1 MPALSS
7 SIPMSMDVPQD
18 QNTAPVLEFRCL
30 WTADTRRK
38 QKRWQDGRL
47 KYHTFNR
54 RVMVYDERSNFVGD
68 THWREKTELNEGD
81 ELELERG
88 GILVEVSEYL
98 EKKEQDLTDLIDK
111 RVKEREER
119 FAAKH
124 GDSSPARPDFAIR
137 SQSIAAAHLRPKPLN
152 AILGTPTGHY
162 GKALVP
168 DTSPFEQRQVLK
180 VGMPD
185 ENESPRPAKR
195 RKANEPAP
203 SKSGFAQNLMGA
215 TLSFTQR
222 PSSTGTIRH
231 EPLKL
236 KSMQRPDDNNNGRE
250 LGIET
255 EGSFTRRQESTTDT
269 GREAHPKS
277 RVQAR
282 KREPARSGYASSLTG
297 ASLSLSTTVVKNT
310 AATSVSRRNLP
321 QTIDL
326 SMDTSSDDDDHA
338 NMPSIKPKPVIA
350 SKSRKII
357 QKLKEPHMKPPTPI
371 FRSSSPT
378 AEISTESRPSLRQP
392 ASTHSFQQQEAEK
405 PHSSLR
411 IRSRPR
417 SKKMMFMEQ
426 PDARSPPSLRRP
438 ESFTSMTAKDSSSA
452 NASFSSELTMDPIT
466 RKDIRGSSDL
476 PGHGGGQLPTLSDL
490 ELDLQTNDA
499 DLSSNRPT
507 SVQSISSHNAKMKTM
522 LHRRRST
529 SPDPRGGI
537 NGKVSKQQGAKK
549 GGSEQPLEV
558 TDSEVIEE
566 NNKQPGEVIGSS
578 SRVLGSE
585 TEIPQDLAGN
595 AGVEVG
601 EPPAIGEKRS
611 NSAHP
616 SPPIGKVRG
625 HSEVATFDTTERSG
639 MTAQPTAATTRQSKQ
654 PPANISIN
662 NIEGLMKDA
671 PDELGPKAKGICL
684 QQLMGDRE
692 DGATKSNPRMTSIGS
707 ATVLSGATGG
717 LGRSQTAR
725 NDAPLFL
732 GTSNGSNFVATG
744 RFMAKLMPAAVQ
756 NDRVP
761 VAKNPSLIN
770 HHGRA
775 TSPPVKLSPDTVES
789 IASVPF
795 IPESDPTGRGFVS
808 VTQMAKVPNQGGL
821 AQASGVTGP
830 GPSRPRLINPA
841 TRGMSISNTAKKTL
855 PALATGA
862 NIMAPPPLETIS
874 KGGVNNSNVVGNPNV
889 EEKGPW
895 SRESF
900 DLFGSWRPPTQ
911 SEEGGSAAAL
921 LTV

>member
-1 MPALSS
+1 MPVLSS
-7 SIPMSMDVPQD
+7 SIPMSMGVPQD

-30 WTADTRRK
+30 WTADTKRK

-88 GILVEVSEYL
+88 GILVEVAEYL
-98 EKKEQDLTDLIDK
+98 EKRQQDLTDLIDK

-124 GDSSPARPDFAIR
+124 GDSSPARPDTAIR

-162 GKALVP
+162 GKALVSN
-168 DTSPFEQRQVLK
+168 TSPFEQRQMLK
-180 VGMPD
+180 VGMAD

-215 TLSFTQR
+215 TLSFSQR

-236 KSMQRPDDNNNGRE
+236 KSIQRSDDNNDGQRP
-250 LGIET
+250 GTET
-255 EGSFTRRQESTTDT
+255 EGSFTRRQESILDT
-269 GREAHPKS
+269 RRETHGKS
-277 RVQAR
+277 RSEAR
-282 KREPARSGYASSLTG
+282 KRESARSGFASSLTG
-297 ASLSLSTTVVKNT
+297 ASLLLSTTGVKNT
-310 AATSVSRRNLP
+310 ATTSVSRRNPP

-338 NMPSIKPKPVIA
+338 SMPSIKPKPVIA
-350 SKSRKII
+350 SKSRKIT
-357 QKLKEPHMKPPTPI
+357 QKLKEPRIGPPT
-371 FRSSSPT
+371 FRSSSPS
-378 AEISTESRPSLRQP
+378 AEVATESRSLLRQT
-392 ASTHSFQQQEAEK
+392 ANTHSIQQQEAEK

-426 PDARSPPSLRRP
+426 PGTRSPPSSRRA
-438 ESFTSMTAKDSSSA
+438 ESFTSVASKDSSNA
-452 NASFSSELTMDPIT
+452 NASFSGELRRGPTT
-466 RKDIRGSSDL
+466 RRDTHGSPELPEHCDGPLPEFSDF
-476 PGHGGGQLPTLSDL
+476 
-490 ELDLQTNDA
+490 ELNYQTNEA

-507 SVQSISSHNAKMKTM
+507 TVHSFASHNAKMKIM

-529 SPDPRGGI
+529 SPDPQAGI
-537 NGKVSKQQGAKK
+537 SGKVSKQQIAEK
-549 GGSEQPLEV
+549 SSPEQLLEAP
-558 TDSEVIEE
+558 DSRVIE
-566 NNKQPGEVIGSS
+566 KDDKDAGDAISFS
-578 SRVLGSE
+578 SRVLCSE
-585 TEIPQDLAGN
+585 TEIPRDLAGN

-601 EPPAIGEKRS
+601 EPPAIRGKQS
-611 NSAHP
+611 HIAHP
-616 SPPIGKVRG
+616 SPPMAKVRG
-625 HSEVATFDTTERSG
+625 HGEIITVDTTEISG
-639 MTAQPTAATTRQSKQ
+639 MTAQPTAATTRQPEQ
-654 PPANISIN
+654 PSADISIT
-662 NIEGLMKDA
+662 NIEGLIDEA
-671 PDELGPKAKGICL
+671 PHELGPKDKGMCR
-684 QQLMGDRE
+684 QQVNGGRG
-692 DGATKSNPRMTSIGS
+692 DGATKSNHRTTRIGS
-707 ATVLSGATGG
+707 ATVLSEATGG
-717 LGRSQTAR
+717 LDRSKTAR
-725 NDAPLFL
+725 NDRPLLL
-732 GTSNGSNFVATG
+732 GTSNGTNFLATG

-761 VAKNPSLIN
+761 DAKNPSSIN

-789 IASVPF
+789 IASVSL
-795 IPESDPTGRGFVS
+795 IPESDQTGRGFVS
-808 VTQMAKVPNQGGL
+808 VNQMSKVPNQGGL
-821 AQASGVTGP
+821 AQAAGVTGQ

-862 NIMAPPPLETIS
+862 NIMAPPPLGIIS
-874 KGGVNNSNVVGNPNV
+874 RGAVNNSNVVGNQNP

-911 SEEGGSAAAL
+911 LEEGGSAAL
-921 LTV
+921 LTA

>member
-7 SIPMSMDVPQD
+7 SIPMSMGVPQD

-30 WTADTRRK
+30 WTADTKRK

-98 EKKEQDLTDLIDK
+98 EKREQDLTDLIDK

-124 GDSSPARPDFAIR
+124 GDSSPARPDAAIR

-168 DTSPFEQRQVLK
+168 NTSPFEQRQVLK
-180 VGMPD
+180 VGMAD

-203 SKSGFAQNLMGA
+203 SKSGFAQNLVGA

-236 KSMQRPDDNNNGRE
+236 KYIQRSDDNNDGQRP
-250 LGIET
+250 GTET
-255 EGSFTRRQESTTDT
+255 EGSFTRRQESKLDT
-269 GREAHPKS
+269 GRETHGKS
-277 RVQAR
+277 RAEAR
-282 KREPARSGYASSLTG
+282 KRESARSGFASSLTG
-297 ASLSLSTTVVKNT
+297 ASLSLSATGVKNT
-310 AATSVSRRNLP
+310 ATTSVSRRNPL

-338 NMPSIKPKPVIA
+338 GMPSVKPKPVKA
-350 SKSRKII
+350 SKSRKTT
-357 QKLKEPHMKPPTPI
+357 QKLKEPRMKPPTAT

-378 AEISTESRPSLRQP
+378 AKVGNESRPLLRQP
-392 ASTHSFQQQEAEK
+392 ASTHSVQQQEAEK

-426 PDARSPPSLRRP
+426 PGTRSPPSSRRAD
-438 ESFTSMTAKDSSSA
+438 SFTSMASKDSSNA
-452 NASFSSELTMDPIT
+452 NASFSGEFRRGPTTKKDTHGLPELPEHCD
-466 RKDIRGSSDL
+466 GEL
-476 PGHGGGQLPTLSDL
+476 PDFSNFEFHC
-490 ELDLQTNDA
+490 QTDDA
-499 DLSSNRPT
+499 DLSSNRPAN
-507 SVQSISSHNAKMKTM
+507 VQSFSSHNAKTKTM

-529 SPDPRGGI
+529 SPDPQAGISGQVTRQQVAGKRGP
-537 NGKVSKQQGAKK
+537 
-549 GGSEQPLEV
+549 EQLLEA
-558 TDSEVIEE
+558 TDSRFID
-566 NNKQPGEVIGSS
+566 NKNVGDAIGFS
-578 SRVLGSE
+578 SRALCSE

-595 AGVEVG
+595 AGVEAG
-601 EPPAIGEKRS
+601 DPDAIE
-611 NSAHP
+611 
-616 SPPIGKVRG
+616 I
-625 HSEVATFDTTERSG
+625 SG
-639 MTAQPTAATTRQSKQ
+639 MAAQPTAATTRQTEQLS
-654 PPANISIN
+654 ADISIN
-662 NIEGLMKDA
+662 NIEGLI
-671 PDELGPKAKGICL
+671 DEASHELRPQDKGMCR
-684 QQLMGDRE
+684 QQVNGARGD
-692 DGATKSNPRMTSIGS
+692 DTTKSNHRTTRIGS
-707 ATVLSGATGG
+707 AIVLSEATGG
-717 LGRSQTAR
+717 LDRSKTAR
-725 NDAPLFL
+725 NDRPLLL
-732 GTSNGSNFVATG
+732 GTQNGSNFLATG
-744 RFMAKLMPAAVQ
+744 RFMAKLMPAAVE

-761 VAKNPSLIN
+761 VAKKPSLIN

-789 IASVPF
+789 IASVPL
-795 IPESDPTGRGFVS
+795 IPERDQTGRGFVS
-808 VTQMAKVPNQGGL
+808 VNQMSKVPNVGGL
-821 AQASGVTGP
+821 AQTAGVTGQD
-830 GPSRPRLINPA
+830 PSRPRLINPA

-862 NIMAPPPLETIS
+862 NIMAPPPVEIIS
-874 KGGVNNSNVVGNPNV
+874 RGTVNNANVVGNPNP

-911 SEEGGSAAAL
+911 LEEGGSAAL

>member
-7 SIPMSMDVPQD
+7 SIPMSMGVPQD

-30 WTADTRRK
+30 WTADTKRK

-98 EKKEQDLTDLIDK
+98 EKREQDLTDLIDK
-111 RVKEREER
+111 RVKDREER

-124 GDSSPARPDFAIR
+124 GDSSPARPDATIR

-168 DTSPFEQRQVLK
+168 NTSPFEQRQVLK
-180 VGMPD
+180 VGMAD

-222 PSSTGTIRH
+222 PSSTGAIRH

-236 KSMQRPDDNNNGRE
+236 KSIQRPDDNNNGQRT
-250 LGIET
+250 GIET
-255 EGSFTRRQESTTDT
+255 EGSLTRRQESTLDT
-269 GREAHPKS
+269 GRETHGKS
-277 RVQAR
+277 RAEAR
-282 KREPARSGYASSLTG
+282 KRESARSGFASSLTG
-297 ASLSLSTTVVKNT
+297 ASLSLSTTGVKNT
-310 AATSVSRRNLP
+310 ATTSVSRRNPP

-338 NMPSIKPKPVIA
+338 SMPSVKPKPVKA
-350 SKSRKII
+350 SKSRKTT
-357 QKLKEPHMKPPTPI
+357 QKLKEPRMKPPTAT

-378 AEISTESRPSLRQP
+378 AEVATESRPLLREP
-392 ASTHSFQQQEAEK
+392 ASTHSIQQQKAEK

-426 PDARSPPSLRRP
+426 PGTRSPPSSRRA
-438 ESFTSMTAKDSSSA
+438 ESFTSMASKDSSNA
-452 NASFSSELTMDPIT
+452 NASFSGESRRGPTTKKDTHKSPELPEHCDEELPEFSDFELNYQTNEA
-466 RKDIRGSSDL
+466 DL
-476 PGHGGGQLPTLSDL
+476 P
-490 ELDLQTNDA
+490 
-499 DLSSNRPT
+499 SNRPAN
-507 SVQSISSHNAKMKTM
+507 VQSFSSHNAKTKTM

-529 SPDPRGGI
+529 SPDPQAEI
-537 NGKVSKQQGAKK
+537 SGKVSEQQVAGKRS
-549 GGSEQPLEV
+549 SEHLLEA
-558 TDSEVIEE
+558 TDSRVIEKD
-566 NNKQPGEVIGSS
+566 NKNAGDAISFS
-578 SRVLGSE
+578 SRVLCSE
-585 TEIPQDLAGN
+585 RDIPEDLAGN

-601 EPPAIGEKRS
+601 EPDAIE
-611 NSAHP
+611 
-616 SPPIGKVRG
+616 I
-625 HSEVATFDTTERSG
+625 SG
-639 MTAQPTAATTRQSKQ
+639 MAAQPTAATTRQTEQ
-654 PPANISIN
+654 PSADISIN
-662 NIEGLMKDA
+662 TIEGLIDEA
-671 PDELGPKAKGICL
+671 SHELGPQDKGIL
-684 QQLMGDRE
+684 DRS
-692 DGATKSNPRMTSIGS
+692 KI
-707 ATVLSGATGG
+707 
-717 LGRSQTAR
+717 AR
-725 NDAPLFL
+725 NDRPLLL
-732 GTSNGSNFVATG
+732 GTQNGSNFLATG
-744 RFMAKLMPAAVQ
+744 RFMAKLMPAAVE

-761 VAKNPSLIN
+761 VAKKPSLIN

-789 IASVPF
+789 IASVPL
-795 IPESDPTGRGFVS
+795 IPESDQTGRGFVS
-808 VTQMAKVPNQGGL
+808 VNQMSKVPNLGGL
-821 AQASGVTGP
+821 AQAAGVTGQD
-830 GPSRPRLINPA
+830 PSRPRLINPA

-862 NIMAPPPLETIS
+862 NIMAPLPVGTIS
-874 KGGVNNSNVVGNPNV
+874 RGAVNNSNVVGNPNA

-900 DLFGSWRPPTQ
+900 DLFGSWRPPAQ
-911 SEEGGSAAAL
+911 LEEGGSAAL